1 MKLKKRDIAFSQLV
15 RMRANWTCERC
26 GKHYGEGRRQGL
38 DCSHFFGRS
47 RRSVRFHPLNAASH
61 CRGCHSYLGANPIEF
76 REWIKKYLGEP
87 KYTVLVHLANARMR
101 FSKAILEDVYQH
113 LKSELMRMTK
123 LRKDGFAGRI
133 GFDPPFLE
141 EYD

>member
-1 MKLKKRDIAFSQLV
+1 MKLKKRDIAFSKLI
-15 RMRANWTCERC
+15 RMRANWRCERC
-26 GKHYGEGRRQGL
+26 GKYYHEGQGQGL
-38 DCSHFFGRS
+38 HCSHFFGRS
-47 RRSVRFHPLNAASH
+47 RQSVRWHPLNAAAH

-76 REWIKKYLGEP
+76 KQWIHNYLGTT

-113 LKSELMRMTK
+113 LKSELKRMTV
-123 LRKDGFAGRI
+123 LRKEGATERI
-133 GFDPPFLE
+133 DFDPPFLE